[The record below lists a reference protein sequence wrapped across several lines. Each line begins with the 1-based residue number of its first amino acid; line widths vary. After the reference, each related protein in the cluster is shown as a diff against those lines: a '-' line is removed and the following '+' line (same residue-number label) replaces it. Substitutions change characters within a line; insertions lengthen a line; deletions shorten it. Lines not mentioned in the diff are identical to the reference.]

1 MVKRLVGVGLAV
13 LAALALTAISAAAQT
28 LDKIKQRGVL
38 VVGTKPDYKPFGFR
52 DPSGAIIGFEPDMAK
67 DVADKLGVKLELE
80 PVVSSNRMQFLQQG
94 KIDLMIATM
103 NDKPDRRQVV
113 GILEPSY
120 YASGVNILANKKA
133 GLKSWEQL
141 KGQKVCGIQGAW
153 YNRPV
158 AEKYGADFVSFK
170 GQTEAETAL
179 LQGNCIGWVYDDTA
193 FAERLADPKW
203 AGFEMTLE
211 TILEEPWGLAVRLEE
226 RDAAWG
232 QFMSKVLEDWHR
244 SGRLVELE
252 KKWNI
257 PPSGVPQ
264 ENARSGESQDQ
275 LTVIPGPAG
284 SLGPEPAVERGPA
297 RGEPKLGFR
306 VAVGLAIGPKWRALD

>member
-1 MVKRLVGVGLAV
+1 MVKRLAGVGLAV

-113 GILEPSY
+113 GIIEPSY
-120 YASGVNILANKKA
+120 YASGVNILAAKKV
-133 GLKSWEQL
+133 GLKAWEQL

-153 YNRPV
+153 YNKPV
-158 AEKYGADFVSFK
+158 AEKYGADIVAFK
-170 GQTEAETAL
+170 GQSEAETAL
-179 LQGNCIGWVYDDTA
+179 MQGNCIGWVYDDTA
-193 FAERLADPKW
+193 FAERLADAKW
-203 AGFEMTLE
+203 KDFEMPLE
-211 TILEEPWGLAVRLEE
+211 TILEEPWGIAVKLEE
-226 RDAAWG
+226 RDGPWG
-232 QFMSKVLEDWHR
+232 KFVSETIADWHR
-244 SGRLVELE
+244 SGRLIELE

-257 PPSGVPQ
+257 PPSAYLKKMQ
-264 ENARSGESQDQ
+264 AEAKAKTKTN
-275 LTVIPGPAG
+275 
-284 SLGPEPAVERGPA
+284 
-297 RGEPKLGFR
+297 
-306 VAVGLAIGPKWRALD
+306 